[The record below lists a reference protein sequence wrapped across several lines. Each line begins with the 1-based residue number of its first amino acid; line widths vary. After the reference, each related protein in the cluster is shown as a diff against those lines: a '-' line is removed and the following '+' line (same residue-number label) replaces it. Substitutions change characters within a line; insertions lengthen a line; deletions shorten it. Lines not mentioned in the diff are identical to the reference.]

1 MLIVLLLL
9 PALGAIAVLVSPP
22 ERAGLVARVVTLL
35 TLLLALVLLLLAGTG
50 ESLERFRLVVRA
62 SWIPRLRVE
71 LYLGL
76 EPVRAALAVVVALL
90 GFAATGRPDAGAA
103 TPRGRT
109 ATSLALLATLLGTLV
124 SLDLVLLVVLFSL
137 AVVLAEALATG
148 VPRPSIRGLVG
159 LAILLVG
166 AAAVLERGGGLRP
179 AGAGRDAT
187 LRGGAG
193 CGHARSRG
201 PGGRLPPAPPR
212 CSGRILAVAARGRG
226 GAGGGALRAARRGA
240 SGRSRR
246 RGRPLARTAG
256 RRRARRG
263 PGCSRGV
270 EDGRDPRSRPMRR
283 GGRLG
288 PRPRG
293 ARCDRARGSV
303 EPGLG
308 VLALLLGLGPALAL
322 AGAGRTEA
330 RVGGLGAIALV
341 PGTAGFSGGIAVL
354 VGTFPVAPAAALALA
369 PAALALA
376 GRAGRAGS
384 RILAGPRRGDL
395 GPLETGVLAASAFA
409 TLALGLFPGLLDGLR
424 EPLAA
429 LLGRLG
435 GAAP

>member
-166 AAAVLERGGGLRP
+166 AAAVLER
-179 AGAGRDAT
+179 AGASDLPVLVAT
-187 LRGGAG
+187 PPFAEAPGVGTLVLGA
-193 CGHARSRG
+193 
-201 PGGRLPPAPPR
+201 
-212 CSGRILAVAARGRG
+212 LAVGFLLPLLGALAGSSRSPLVVGAVPAVALFGLLAAALPVAPVAAAALSPGLL
-226 GAGGGALRAARRGA
+226 AGGALVAALGA
-240 SGRSRR
+240 LVAWRTDEIPG
-246 RGRPLARTAG
+246 LARCGVAVVSGLVLAG
-256 RRRARRG
+256 LGAIA
-263 PGCSRGV
+263 
-270 EDGRDPRSRPMRR
+270 R
-283 GGRLG
+283 GGG
-288 PRPRG
+288 
-293 ARCDRARGSV
+293 V